1 MVTRVEIKSFRFFF
15 FFFHILKV
23 FVLINLKGKGANI
36 QHMEQCQVKLREFNA
51 RRKMKAGAHAVIAVN
66 DLIKKFKVNK

>member
-1 MVTRVEIKSFRFFF
+1 
-15 FFFHILKV
+15 
-23 FVLINLKGKGANI
+23 
-36 QHMEQCQVKLREFNA
+36 MEQCQVKLREFNA